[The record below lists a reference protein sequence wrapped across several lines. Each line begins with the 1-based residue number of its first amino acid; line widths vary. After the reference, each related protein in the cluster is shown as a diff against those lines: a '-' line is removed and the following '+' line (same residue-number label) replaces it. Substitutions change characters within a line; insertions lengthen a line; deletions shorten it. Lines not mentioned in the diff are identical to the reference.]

1 MNLQQLYYFQAISR
15 LKNYT
20 KAAEQ
25 LLVVQP
31 EPFHRGSGA

>member
-20 KAAEQ
+20 KAADSSWS
-25 LLVVQP
+25 P
-31 EPFHRGSGA
+31 NPA

>member
-25 LLVVQP
+25 LLSP
-31 EPFHRGSGA
+31 NPA